1 MRDRQTAETGARPST
16 GNDRPVHMMQNE
28 MLGVAGEQHEDATA
42 HLIEVLRS
50 AGTTGEKIVRAGA
63 FSFLR
68 GVAVGRAARMADE
81 SARGG
86 AEMAEKQPA

>member
-1 MRDRQTAETGARPST
+1 
-16 GNDRPVHMMQNE
+16 MMKNE
-28 MLGVAGEQHEDATA
+28 LLGVAGEPHEDATA

-63 FSFLR
+63 FSSLR

-81 SARGG
+81 SAADG
-86 AEMAEKQPA
+86 AQQPA

>member
-1 MRDRQTAETGARPST
+1 
-16 GNDRPVHMMQNE
+16 MMKNE
-28 MLGVAGEQHEDATA
+28 LLGVAGEPHEDATA

-50 AGTTGEKIVRAGA
+50 EGTTGEKIVRAGA

-81 SARGG
+81 SAQVG
-86 AEMAEKQPA
+86 AEMAENSPHERAVRSAKGGSA

>member
-1 MRDRQTAETGARPST
+1 
-16 GNDRPVHMMQNE
+16 MMKNE
-28 MLGVAGEQHEDATA
+28 MLGVAGEPHEDATA

-81 SARGG
+81 SAQGG
-86 AEMAEKQPA
+86 TEMAEKQPA